1 MTKPIILA
9 LDLGS
14 QLGWAVSTP
23 DGNVY
28 SGSVSFAPGK
38 HGGHGGRF
46 LAFVQF
52 LIQTKQNHGGIDAVY
67 YEDVKNHAG
76 VLAAHAY
83 GGFLAMLQTWCATN
97 KGVRLYSFG
106 VGQIKKAWTGKGNAK
121 KETMIEEARRRGFV
135 PKDDNH
141 ADALAILSMAC
152 SVYKREFPESPVAQP
167 QMELVGGAT

>member
-1 MTKPIILA
+1 MNILA

-14 QLGWAVSTP
+14 QLGWAISKP
-23 DGNVY
+23 DGTVH

-38 HGGHGGRF
+38 HGGHGRRW

-52 LIQTKQNHGGIDAVY
+52 LIHTKNAHGGVDAVY

-76 VLAAHAY
+76 ILAAHAY

-97 KGVRLYSFG
+97 GDVRLYSYG
-106 VGQIKKAWTGKGNAK
+106 VGQIKKAWTGKGNSK
-121 KETMIEEARRRGFV
+121 KDAMIESARRRGFKPV
-135 PKDDNH
+135 DDNH

-152 SVYKREFPESPVAQP
+152 TANKRAFPVEPLAL
-167 QMELVGGAT
+167 LVKGGAA

>member
-1 MTKPIILA
+1 MKILA

-14 QLGWAVSTP
+14 QLGWAISMP
-23 DGNVY
+23 DGTVH

-52 LIQTKQNHGGIDAVY
+52 LIQTKINHDGIDAVY

-83 GGFLAMLQTWCATN
+83 GGFLAILQTWCATN
-97 KGVRLYSFG
+97 GQVRLYSFG

-121 KETMIEEARRRGFV
+121 KDAMIDEARRRGFT
-135 PKDDNH
+135 PKDDNQ
-141 ADALAILSMAC
+141 ADALALLGMAC
-152 SVYKREFPESPVAQP
+152 ASVGRAFPAAIQP
-167 QMELVGGAT
+167 QMVLEGGAT